1 MAAELLGSL
10 EEAPVGAQ
18 KRVVGW
24 VFEPVY
30 VPELPRTART
40 RDGNDPFRTRV
51 PGLAAGWL
59 LARRFQRAFVEESIG
74 NSTWC
79 MVVLE
84 RPGRLLLL
92 HQLGPSGPDCR
103 V

>member
-40 RDGNDPFRTRV
+40 RDGNYPFRTRV

-59 LARRFQRAFVEESIG
+59 LARRFQRAFVEES
-74 NSTWC
+74 
-79 MVVLE
+79 MRKLYF
-84 RPGRLLLL
+84 
-92 HQLGPSGPDCR
+92 Q
-103 V
+103 